1 MALMDD
7 LRRLGQADGLEY
19 QLSLGL
25 EVDDVGDEALAAT
38 ISVDEARLRSETAR
52 VALRT
57 RFDEAAAQRQAQG
70 VEIGDWTEQYFK
82 LLDAGFPWRVA
93 CYIAWAASPKRNRW
107 PKTQDELAHQVL
119 GLTSDRVIGTWRK
132 KNAAIDQTVSLLQ
145 AAPLLEHRAD
155 LFAALAV
162 SASDPDH
169 RHNPDRKLMAEM
181 LGDYTPRQKVEV
193 GRSGEAVDLGTLSD
207 AELDQLAKRVLNE

>member
-7 LRRLGQADGLEY
+7 LKRLGQADGLEY

-25 EVDDVGDEALAAT
+25 EVDDVGDDAQAGT
-38 ISVDEARLRSETAR
+38 ISVEEARLRSETAR
-52 VALRT
+52 LALRT
-57 RFDEAAAQRQAQG
+57 RFEEAAARLRQAQPTQ
-70 VEIGDWTEQYFK
+70 EIVDWTEQYFR

-132 KNAAIDQTVSLLQ
+132 KNAAIDQNDVGL
-145 AAPLLEHRAD
+145 D
-155 LFAALAV
+155 L
-162 SASDPDH
+162 
-169 RHNPDRKLMAEM
+169 AE
-181 LGDYTPRQKVEV
+181 
-193 GRSGEAVDLGTLSD
+193 
-207 AELDQLAKRVLNE
+207 